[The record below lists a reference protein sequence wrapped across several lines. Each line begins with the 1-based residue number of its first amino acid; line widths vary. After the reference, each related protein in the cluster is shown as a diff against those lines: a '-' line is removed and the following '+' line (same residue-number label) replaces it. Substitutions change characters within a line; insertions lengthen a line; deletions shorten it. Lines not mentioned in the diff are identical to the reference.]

1 MNDVE
6 KMLSG
11 LARSC
16 TPIEASD
23 QTTRVTQEQVY
34 QSIGVCLNTID
45 KRQGQLHTLPDVR
58 VSAQETRD
66 EEPTL
71 HAPKNLECV
80 MKVVH
85 E

>member
-6 KMLSG
+6 KILAG

-16 TPIEASD
+16 APIEASD
-23 QTTRVTQEQVY
+23 QTTRVTQEQVC
-34 QSIGVCLNTID
+34 QSIGVRLNTID
-45 KRQGQLHTLPDVR
+45 KRQGQLHTLPHVR
-58 VSAQETRD
+58 GRAQETRG

-71 HAPKNLECV
+71 HTPKNLECS